1 MTSAPRFSKR
11 GSAAGQSESPKRPRA
26 RERARRWRGAG
37 GEAAHPV
44 DRMLP
49 PGRLLAGGLQHV
61 AASYAG
67 VVAPPLVLGAAVG
80 LSARDLTFL
89 VGAALFTAGIATL
102 LQTLGCW
109 RVGARMPFVNGVSF
123 AGVAPMIA
131 IVDAQ
136 GGGRINALPVIFGG
150 VIVAGALGFLLAPY
164 FCRLVRF
171 FPPVVSGTVI
181 TLIGIT
187 LLPVS
192 FGWIQGGRPERP
204 TPLSNLALAAA
215 TLVIVLVLRRVLRGF
230 LQQIAI
236 LLGLVAGTVIAIPVG
251 AVDFTATRQAAL
263 VGFPTPFH
271 FGGPEFQLPAII
283 SMCVLMLVCMTES
296 TADMLALGV
305 IVGRPADERTI
316 AAGLRADTLSSAVSP
331 FFNGFANSAFA
342 QNIGLVA
349 ITRVRSRF
357 VVAACGVMF
366 VVLGLSPVFASLIAV
381 VPQPVL
387 GGAGI
392 VLFGT
397 VAASGVNVLLGAGLD
412 KPDNLL
418 IAATS
423 LGMGMIPVISRTF
436 YGDAAI
442 PDGLRIIL
450 DSGVSAGC
458 LTAVILNLAFN
469 HLGRRRRGAAETGAV
484 ERGAAESESGSG
496 SGSEEP
502 PIPATH

>member
-1 MTSAPRFSKR
+1 MASAPRFSKR
-11 GSAAGQSESPKRPRA
+11 GTSRRQPR
-26 RERARRWRGAG
+26 ERRWRWRNART
-37 GEAAHPV
+37 EPPHPV
-44 DRMLP
+44 DQLLP
-49 PGRLLAGGLQHV
+49 PGKLMASGLQHV

-80 LSARDLTFL
+80 LSPRDLTFL
-89 VGAALFTAGIATL
+89 VSAALFTAGIATL
-102 LQTLGCW
+102 LQTLGFW

-136 GGGRINALPVIFGG
+136 DDRAHALPVVFGG
-150 VIVAGALGFLLAPY
+150 VLVAGALGFLLAPY

-171 FPPVVSGTVI
+171 FPPIVSGTVI

-192 FGWIQGGRPERP
+192 FGWIQGGHPERP
-204 TPLSNLALAAA
+204 TPMTNLALAAA

-230 LQQIAI
+230 FQQIAI
-236 LLGLVAGTVIAIPVG
+236 LLGLVAGTLIAIPAG
-251 AVDFTATRQAAL
+251 AVDFAATRQAGL

-271 FGGPEFQLPAII
+271 FGGPEFQLSAII
-283 SMCVLMLVCMTES
+283 SMCILMLVCMTES

-331 FFNGFANSAFA
+331 LFNGFANSAFA

-357 VVAACGVMF
+357 TVAACGVMF
-366 VVLGLSPVFASLIAV
+366 IVLGLSPVFASLIAV

-397 VAASGVNVLLGAGLD
+397 VAAGGVNVLLGAGLE
-412 KPDNLL
+412 KADNLL
-418 IAATS
+418 IVATS

-436 YGDAAI
+436 YDNAAI
-442 PDGLRIIL
+442 PESLKIIL

-458 LTAVILNLAFN
+458 FTAVVLNLVFN
-469 HLGRRRRGAAETGAV
+469 HFGRRRGEGEGAAGAAGAV
-484 ERGAAESESGSG
+484 EPSVPVTG
-496 SGSEEP
+496 
-502 PIPATH
+502 